1 MFKSL
6 LVKIG
11 KFNGN
16 RNSGNSYTR
25 VILTEIYHLSGMK
38 SFRDD
43 LIDRMKTGW
52 GRSVLASK
60 ISHLFVTFKSN
71 ILRQENSKNEKRR
84 YSSKNFCDLPLHT
97 RNNDAISPWNQYCF
111 YFIKKL
117 NSFLLTTISL
127 SATHLAGSQRT
138 VMNTR

>member
-1 MFKSL
+1 L

-25 VILTEIYHLSGMK
+25 VILTEIYHLSGMN

-52 GRSVLASK
+52 GRFVLAS
-60 ISHLFVTFKSN
+60 
-71 ILRQENSKNEKRR
+71 NS
-84 YSSKNFCDLPLHT
+84 SGPV
-97 RNNDAISPWNQYCF
+97 DADPRS
-111 YFIKKL
+111 KKL
-117 NSFLLTTISL
+117 LILKKKVKNYHAF
-127 SATHLAGSQRT
+127 
-138 VMNTR
+138 

>member
-1 MFKSL
+1 L

-25 VILTEIYHLSGMK
+25 VILTEIYHLSGKK

-52 GRSVLASK
+52 GRFVLASK
-60 ISHLFVTFKSN
+60 KLAALHATG
-71 ILRQENSKNEKRR
+71 R
-84 YSSKNFCDLPLHT
+84 YRMQS
-97 RNNDAISPWNQYCF
+97 
-111 YFIKKL
+111 
-117 NSFLLTTISL
+117 LL
-127 SATHLAGSQRT
+127 ATGGQLI
-138 VMNTR
+138 